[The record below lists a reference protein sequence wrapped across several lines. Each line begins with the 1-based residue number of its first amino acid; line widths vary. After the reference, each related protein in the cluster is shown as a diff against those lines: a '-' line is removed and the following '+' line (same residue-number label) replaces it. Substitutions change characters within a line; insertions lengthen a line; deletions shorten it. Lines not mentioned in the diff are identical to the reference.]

1 MKYDSGHEYF
11 TYFQRLF
18 KYAEDNSL
26 FDTRCYRE
34 GYDDLFDRLHPGGV
48 PIGFSNLINS
58 NEAVTDYD
66 SYLSTDTKVHY
77 FGNYKDKSN
86 KTTCKTI
93 HIYGDNTSLSNVD
106 EWKKFY
112 GNDRTIT
119 PYSIG
124 SGIRIN
130 GEVEPHTSS
139 DSVTNQIVNNKRLK
153 IVFNMKYKFDSK
165 DGQIELKYIDD
176 IVMNYLTQMIPST
189 VITEIEY
196 TFCDFNNTEC

>member
-1 MKYDSGHEYF
+1 
-11 TYFQRLF
+11 
-18 KYAEDNSL
+18 
-26 FDTRCYRE
+26 
-34 GYDDLFDRLHPGGV
+34 
-48 PIGFSNLINS
+48 
-58 NEAVTDYD
+58 
-66 SYLSTDTKVHY
+66 
-77 FGNYKDKSN
+77 
-86 KTTCKTI
+86 
-93 HIYGDNTSLSNVD
+93 VD

-130 GEVEPHTSS
+130 GEIEPHTSS

-189 VITEIEY
+189 AIAEIEY
-196 TFCDFNNTEC
+196 NFCGFNNTEC